1 MAAVPGQIV
10 NIQADGMGTSSPT
23 GGTINGGQR
32 FGNGGQ
38 ASDGAGSGGGG
49 SALYVSGN
57 LVVVAGAGGGGT
69 LLSPSGSPTVR
80 QLTTQYDTA
89 RGDGG
94 GLKGQTLTV
103 VYAVIPNNKLVTVNG
118 GSPGTTSAPGS
129 VGTVTANP
137 TYFANGSAGSGRNCA
152 NGPRGPNGSTA

>member
-10 NIQADGMGTSSPT
+10 NIQAGGMGTSSPT
-23 GGTINGGQR
+23 SGTINGGQG

-49 SALYVSGN
+49 SALFVAGN
-57 LVVVAGAGGGGT
+57 LVVVAGGGGG
-69 LLSPSGSPTVR
+69 
-80 QLTTQYDTA
+80 A

-103 VYAVIPNNKLVTVNG
+103 VYAVTPNNKLVTVNG

>member
-57 LVVVAGAGGGGT
+57 LVVVAGAGGG
-69 LLSPSGSPTVR
+69 GSPTVR